1 MNPDVRYQVFIS
13 STQTDLVE
21 ERRKMMSVLNMFG
34 YIPVGMEWFPST
46 DDEQFE
52 YIKTAIEMSDFV
64 VVILKGRYGSG
75 YTEMEFDYATSL
87 GKPTLV
93 FLYDGFEELPQKE
106 LDDDEQSRQRFK
118 EFRDKV
124 KKQRLIS
131 HWSDASDLQMKVI
144 LSLSSN
150 LDKYPDLGW
159 VRKASIMDRET
170 VDSLVKENVRLREKI
185 ESLPDVNEGLIS
197 GDDVITL
204 YPIDDPDYAFTFTCN
219 EVIGEFKTAFL
230 EGVADYDLMQ
240 LVRHWAAPKARL
252 RLDDSFIKYLKNVIT
267 TQLEALGI
275 IEHYIDDREQWVTAD
290 ETFTDRDVLHWKMTD
305 EGYRNAIRLLAMRKG
320 QAQNDNYDKYRYV
333 SKDSVS

>member
-1 MNPDVRYQVFIS
+1 MNPDIRYQVFIS
-13 STQTDLVE
+13 STQADLE
-21 ERRKMMSVLNMFG
+21 KERRMVISTLSMFG
-34 YIPVGMEWFPST
+34 YIPACMEWFPST

-52 YIKTAIEMSDFV
+52 YIKTEIERSDFI

-93 FLYDGFEELPQKE
+93 FVYDGFEELPQNE
-106 LDDDEQSRQRFK
+106 LDDDEKSRQRFK
-118 EFRDKV
+118 AFRDKV
-124 KKQRLIS
+124 KKHRLIS

-144 LSLSSN
+144 YSLTSN
-150 LDKYPDLGW
+150 VDKYPDLGW
-159 VRKASIMDRET
+159 VRKASTMDRET

-185 ESLPDVNEGLIS
+185 ESLPDVNEDLIS

-219 EVIGEFKTAFL
+219 EVIREFKTAFL
-230 EGVADYDLMQ
+230 EGVADCHLME
-240 LVRHWAAPKARL
+240 LVGRWAEPKAEI
-252 RLDDSFIKYLKNVIT
+252 RLDDGFIKYLTNVIT
-267 TQLEALGI
+267 TQLEALGV
-275 IEHYIDDREQWVTAD
+275 IESYIDDYEQWMSESESFFLTN
-290 ETFTDRDVLHWKMTD
+290 VLHWKMTD

-320 QAQNDNYDKYRYV
+320 QAQNDNYDKYRHV